1 MTFDDEDLVVAR
13 LVRAGQTD
21 GPSTRSLRAAPV
33 AVAALLSSSA
43 AHAALAHAA
52 GTAAAQ
58 VGKAAVSPLVLLKW
72 IAVGTVAGTSLMAL
86 VHAPE
91 LLTSKA
97 PARATLAAPA
107 AVMAPAR
114 AAAPVESAQPAAAA
128 EPPSPSSAVAGVG
141 SAPRPDV
148 AREVSALDAA
158 RRALVAGDATEA
170 LRLLTSLE
178 RVPRRALVPEATVLR
193 VRALLA
199 QGSDAEARAV
209 AERFCAGAASSPQ
222 CAVLRALVA
231 NSVIQAPPSRL

>member
-1 MTFDDEDLVVAR
+1 
-13 LVRAGQTD
+13 
-21 GPSTRSLRAAPV
+21 
-33 AVAALLSSSA
+33 
-43 AHAALAHAA
+43 A
-52 GTAAAQ
+52 GTAAVE
-58 VGKAAVSPLVLLKW
+58 VGKAALSPLVLLKW

-91 LLTSKA
+91 LLTSRA
-97 PARATLAAPA
+97 PAKATLSASRAI
-107 AVMAPAR
+107 VAPAR
-114 AAAPVESAQPAAAA
+114 AAAFVETAQLTAAA
-128 EPPSPSSAVAGVG
+128 EPPSPSPSAAGVT

-199 QGSDAEARAV
+199 RGDGAR
-209 AERFCAGAASSPQ
+209 
-222 CAVLRALVA
+222 
-231 NSVIQAPPSRL
+231 